1 MKTFVFTPP
10 DETGRIVTSVIPNAG
25 SRDTRLGCESSR
37 RKAPSGT
44 ISFQAALGVRGLVCA
59 QTGRAAFLFRGKNK
73 RHVYSALKS
82 PPPGAPRADVQQK
95 AP

>member
-25 SRDTRLGCESSR
+25 SRDTRLGRESSR

-44 ISFQAALGVRGLVCA
+44 ISFQAALGVRGFVRA
-59 QTGRAAFLFRGKNK
+59 QTGRAAFLFRGKIG
-73 RHVYSALKS
+73 S
-82 PPPGAPRADVQQK
+82 PGEQ
-95 AP
+95 